1 MSSIDLWY
9 TTRATGLVALLL
21 LTGTVFLGIL
31 TAGRART
38 KLPAFAR
45 AEVHRRAAALAV
57 VFLAVHVLT
66 AVLDTYVNIGW
77 PAIVVPFASG
87 YRTVWLAL
95 GTIGADLL
103 LAVAISSA
111 RRQRI
116 SARHWRALHW
126 LAYLSWPV
134 AVSHALGMGTDSK
147 LTWALGLVAVC
158 IASVVAAATW
168 RVVGALRARS
178 AWPRTV
184 IRPRSSIRSRVTGA
198 APGTGAGP
206 WAPR

>member
-111 RRQRI
+111 LRQRI

-147 LTWALGLVAVC
+147 LTRPLASWRCALP
-158 IASVVAAATW
+158 ASSPPPPGGWWERCGPVRLAQD
-168 RVVGALRARS
+168 GH
-178 AWPRTV
+178 P
-184 IRPRSSIRSRVTGA
+184 
-198 APGTGAGP
+198 AP
-206 WAPR
+206 